1 MKYYSGGTMEILW
14 TKESGGFMHQPARC
28 IGSPSNKVMFSQVT
42 NFRMQNRNVQMFPDL
57 FPFIFVYNSFS
68 SWFFIYWFLFS
79 LTRFCLVSP
88 TPQMLPH
95 VPPLPFQISQVCF
108 PFYLILSLPLNTF
121 ALAMDKWSEP
131 FISNWATLLG
141 RSTQMANQ
149 AVIKVRGQDQ
159 KWPLSKR
166 QNDSTHA
173 ELVIAKLQLQ
183 FELYD
188 AEMSSRNGLCM
199 MEKYSSSLGP
209 PTRISAFIFYL

>member
-1 MKYYSGGTMEILW
+1 
-14 TKESGGFMHQPARC
+14 
-28 IGSPSNKVMFSQVT
+28 
-42 NFRMQNRNVQMFPDL
+42 
-57 FPFIFVYNSFS
+57 
-68 SWFFIYWFLFS
+68 
-79 LTRFCLVSP
+79 
-88 TPQMLPH
+88 
-95 VPPLPFQISQVCF
+95 
-108 PFYLILSLPLNTF
+108 
-121 ALAMDKWSEP
+121 
-131 FISNWATLLG
+131 
-141 RSTQMANQ
+141 MANQ

-209 PTRISAFIFYL
+209 PPGFQLSFFTCSSRGDNKKRGGNAM